1 MIAKLRAAV
10 DRIEAGGAGA
20 LQQLIN
26 EGAMGR
32 GGVSGHHAIIG
43 LESAGLGTTLDE
55 AIADWLADAKAQI
68 AARERG
74 PNLPLWQEG
83 QGK

>member
-1 MIAKLRAAV
+1 MIAQLRAAV

-26 EGAMGR
+26 EGVMGR

>member
-1 MIAKLRAAV
+1 MIARIRAAV

-20 LQQLIN
+20 LQELIN
-26 EGAMGR
+26 EGVMGR
-32 GGVSGHHAIIG
+32 GGVSGHHAVVG
-43 LESAGLGTTLDE
+43 LQSAGLGTTLDE
-55 AIADWLADAKAQI
+55 AVAAWLADAKAQI

-74 PNLPLWQEG
+74 PDLPLWQEG

>member
-1 MIAKLRAAV
+1 
-10 DRIEAGGAGA
+10 
-20 LQQLIN
+20 
-26 EGAMGR
+26 MGR
-32 GGVSGHHAIIG
+32 GGVNGHHASIG

-55 AIADWLADAKAQI
+55 AIADWLADTKAQI

-83 QGK
+83 RSS

>member
-1 MIAKLRAAV
+1 MIAQLRAAV

-20 LQQLIN
+20 LQELIN
-26 EGAMGR
+26 EGVMGR
-32 GGVSGHHAIIG
+32 GGVSNHHAVVG
-43 LESAGLGTTLDE
+43 LESAGLGATLDE

-74 PNLPLWQEG
+74 HDLPLWQEG
-83 QGK
+83 QRK